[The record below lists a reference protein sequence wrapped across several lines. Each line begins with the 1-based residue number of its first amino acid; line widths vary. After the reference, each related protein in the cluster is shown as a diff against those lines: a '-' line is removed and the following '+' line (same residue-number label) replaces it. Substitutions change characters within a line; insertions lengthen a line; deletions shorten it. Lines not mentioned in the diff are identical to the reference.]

1 MSRFWLL
8 LPLALAAC
16 SQPRT
21 PLPTGPA
28 QAPPPPEAPVVTSIL
43 TPERVAVEGAAG
55 WEMAPLAE
63 VLQRSAV
70 TESDVARVEAILS
83 SGAAFDS
90 AVPIARLTR
99 PNVTEGLYQA
109 GTAYLLDAFPGTS
122 SPQVFRLAVTAEL
135 TGGGESSVGLSIEVR
150 DPDGTTSGG
159 VGQLLVTLMDPGV
172 NTTAQ
177 LSVSTRGPTP
187 GDVFEIVASEPLAA
201 RDWRGTH
208 RIELDYE
215 PGRLFVSLDG
225 LLVVTAPVRLDR
237 PAGPV
242 YIGAFASTPTMGVTL
257 LDLSFD
263 SP

>member
-1 MSRFWLL
+1 MTRFWIL

-21 PLPTGPA
+21 ALPIDRAEPAVPVEATG
-28 QAPPPPEAPVVTSIL
+28 VLL
-43 TPERVAVEGAAG
+43 TPERVVIEGAAG
-55 WEMAPLAE
+55 WETAPLAE
-63 VLQRSAV
+63 VLRRRAV
-70 TESDVARVEAILS
+70 TDSDHARVDAILS
-83 SGAAFDS
+83 SGAAFDDP
-90 AVPIARLTR
+90 VPVARLTR

-109 GTAYLLDAFPGTS
+109 GTAYLLDAFPAS
-122 SPQVFRLAVTAEL
+122 RPPEAFRLAVTTEL
-135 TGGGESSVGLSIEVR
+135 SGGEDSSVGLSVEIR
-150 DPDGTTSGG
+150 DPDGSDTGD

-177 LSVSTRGPTP
+177 LSVSTRGPRE
-187 GDVFEIVASEPLAA
+187 GNVFEIVGSAPLAA

-215 PGRLFVSLDG
+215 PDRLLVSLDG
-225 LLVVTAPVRLDR
+225 ELVVTAPVRLDR